1 VLDGAGVLRRLDRRL
16 DCPEGVELRA
26 VWAWVSAQL
35 GRGNVRRH
43 AERALLGAREAD
55 DRRSQVLALAALGQ
69 LERTEGDA
77 VKASVHLRRAMSAAR
92 KARDPMLVT
101 RSARWLCAVLEAI
114 GRYDEAQ
121 AVLDAVERLPGTADD
136 ARERG
141 LRRFRRASIALY
153 RGKLQSAK
161 THAGAARDAFVDHGM
176 RTDVM
181 QASNLL
187 GEIHR
192 ALNQADTATEHYR
205 IAYDIARE
213 LGHADG
219 PIYAINLGRIQ
230 LDAGRYDEARSRFV
244 VALREAARADAWLAT
259 VLARISLLPCAAH
272 AGHWSSWDTQ
282 WACLDPLRQGR
293 YVHRD
298 VARSA
303 RLAARLAEGAG
314 QLPRAA
320 AARRLA
326 VDQYTRL
333 GLTAEAAETRAE
345 GRVGP

>member
-1 VLDGAGVLRRLDRRL
+1 
-16 DCPEGVELRA
+16 
-26 VWAWVSAQL
+26 
-35 GRGNVRRH
+35 
-43 AERALLGAREAD
+43 
-55 DRRSQVLALAALGQ
+55 
-69 LERTEGDA
+69 
-77 VKASVHLRRAMSAAR
+77 MSAAR
-92 KARDPMLVT
+92 KAGDPMLVA
-101 RSARWLCAVLEAI
+101 RSARWLCAVLEGI
-114 GRYDEAQ
+114 GRYAEAE
-121 AVLDAVERLPGTADD
+121 AVLDAVERLPGPADD

-153 RGKLQSAK
+153 RGKVQSAR
-161 THAGAARDAFVDHGM
+161 THANAARDAFVDHGM

-181 QASNLL
+181 LVSNLL

-192 ALNQADTATEHYR
+192 ALSQPDVATEHYR
-205 IAYDIARE
+205 VAHDIARE

-219 PIYAINLGRIQ
+219 PIYAINLGRTM
-230 LDAGRYDEARSRFV
+230 LDAGRFDEARNRFV

-259 VLARISLLPCAAH
+259 VLARVSLLPCAAH

-303 RLAARLAEGAG
+303 RLAARLADGAG
-314 QLPRAA
+314 QSDRAA

-333 GLTAEAAETRAE
+333 GLIGEADETRAE
-345 GRVGP
+345 GRVA